1 MRFLYKLLTIL
12 CLLKLGTTQVS
23 GQHIQMLY
31 QPDVTGYNLAQYQY
45 QSDQVVKSNPTSE
58 KIGTM
63 VLGYSSVLNWHNGTF
78 SLVTDSGMVNI
89 NVSNGTVQKRPFPF
103 ASINIGGLCMKY
115 DGAEKKIYS
124 LLRDANDNVSVAVYD
139 DKNNTLSETKS
150 INNSVLNFY
159 GFEASTSAFDTKN
172 NEFVLAS
179 DTGMCKVNANTG
191 KLSSKEYPFY
201 SRGGFN
207 LSLHYDEDDESFYG
221 LLSDGNYKMSVF
233 EYDFESNT
241 MSNVHSLDSS
251 GLLSSFFGSYGDT
264 YDSKNNNI
272 IVQTDTGISIINVLT
287 GTLENRAYPFQKM
300 VGIPSVIMQYNPTLS
315 SSIST
320 KLVTTVKIYPNPAS
334 SFINIKSEG
343 NFPLEGKVYNSIGK
357 EVLKFS
363 GYSKSQQIDVSSL
376 DNGVYFLEVQMG
388 SEVVRKKVLISSD

>member
-1 MRFLYKLLTIL
+1 MKIISSILILLFFGIIQMT
-12 CLLKLGTTQVS
+12 

-31 QPDVTGYNLAQYQY
+31 EPGGTGYNLSEYQY

-63 VLGYSSVLNWHNGTF
+63 VLGYSSVLNWHSGTF

-115 DGAEKKIYS
+115 NGAEKKIYS

-139 DKNNTLSETKS
+139 DKSNTLSETRS

-159 GFEASTSAFDTKN
+159 GFMASSAAFDTKN

-191 KLSSKEYPFY
+191 KLTSKEYPFY

-207 LSLHYDEDDESFYG
+207 LSLHYDEEDEAFYG
-221 LLSDGNYKMSVF
+221 LLSDGNYKISVF
-233 EYDFESNT
+233 EYDFESNS
-241 MSNVHSLDSS
+241 MSNVHPLDSTD
-251 GLLSSFFGSYGDT
+251 LLASFIGAYGDT
-264 YDSKNNNI
+264 YDSKNNDI
-272 IVQTDTGISIINVLT
+272 IVQTDTGISVINVLT
-287 GTLENRAYPFQKM
+287 GIVENRAYPFQKT
-300 VGIPSVIMQYNPTLS
+300 VSTPSVIMQYDPSLSNSIAADIKSTLQ
-315 SSIST
+315 
-320 KLVTTVKIYPNPAS
+320 IYPNPANS
-334 SFINIKSEG
+334 IIHIKSDSDLPIEG
-343 NFPLEGKVYNSIGK
+343 RVYNSAGK
-357 EVLKFS
+357 EILRFS
-363 GYSKSQQIDVSSL
+363 SDSQFSTIDISTL
-376 DNGVYFLEVQMG
+376 ENGIYFLELKMG
-388 SEVVRKKVLISSD
+388 SEVVRKKVLIGSD

>member
-1 MRFLYKLLTIL
+1 MKILSSILILLFFGIIQMT
-12 CLLKLGTTQVS
+12 

-31 QPDVTGYNLAQYQY
+31 EPGGTGYNLSEYQY

-63 VLGYSSVLNWHNGTF
+63 VLGYSSVLNWHSGTF

-139 DKNNTLSETKS
+139 DKSNTLSETKS

-159 GFEASTSAFDTKN
+159 GFRASSAAFDTKN

-191 KLSSKEYPFY
+191 KLTSKEYPFY

-207 LSLHYDEDDESFYG
+207 LSLHYDEEDEAFYG
-221 LLSDGNYKMSVF
+221 LLSDGNYKISVF
-233 EYDFESNT
+233 EYNFESNS
-241 MSNVHSLDSS
+241 MSNVHPLDSTD
-251 GLLSSFFGSYGDT
+251 LLASNIGSYGDT

-272 IVQTDTGISIINVLT
+272 IVQTDTGISVINVLT
-287 GTLENRAYPFQKM
+287 GIVENRAYPFQKT
-300 VGIPSVIMQYNPTLS
+300 VSIPSVIMQYDPSLSNSIATEIKPT
-315 SSIST
+315 
-320 KLVTTVKIYPNPAS
+320 VQIYPNPAS
-334 SFINIKSEG
+334 TFLNIKSES
-343 NFPLEGKVYNSIGK
+343 NLPMEGKLYNSIGK

-363 GYSKSQQIDVSSL
+363 IDSQSSTIDVSSFE
-376 DNGVYFLEVQMG
+376 NGIYFLELKIG
-388 SEVVRKKVLISSD
+388 SEVVRKKILVSSD